1 MKKILIYST
10 AIVALTSCLKTEF
23 DPRERTSGSADF
35 TNYVAVGNSLT
46 QGYQDG
52 GLHNELSQQENSF
65 PALIAQQMAK
75 VEPKMGTFE
84 QPLVT
89 GDGAGYKKLDALDP
103 VAGPTIVDVAPDNS
117 WSSWGNKSIK
127 YNNLG
132 IAGVRLID
140 CVGRDLGEKF
150 VNHAILGGS
159 AIIPG
164 WNGQTNEPVN
174 PYARFLDFGGEPPFG
189 TPVQYVDHIRNSKA
203 TFFTCWLGNNDVL
216 GWATS
221 GGVTDVTNLSIPGLG
236 TIKIVKSELTPQAE
250 FQEKYDS
257 VLTAFKQIGAKGVVA
272 TLPDVTS
279 IPFFTTVPY
288 NPIPLTQTDA
298 DTLNS
303 NYSAYNAGLQL
314 AVSGNLITQAEAD
327 KRKITF
333 HAGEDNAIVIED
345 EGLTDLTGLGLPSIR
360 QATANDLILL
370 TAASEIGRELVAG
383 DPTTKYGITVPF
395 NDTLVLIKEEIDTVR
410 NHTMA
415 LNGIIKNL
423 ASKYGFGVVDMY
435 TFLGTLKSGYT
446 FNGVD
451 FDASYISGGSF
462 SLDGVHPNTKGYAI
476 VANEFIRVI
485 NETYGSTIPPVDVN
499 AYNGIIFP

>member
-1 MKKILIYST
+1 MKKSIIYLSTILT
-10 AIVALTSCLKTEF
+10 LTSCLKTEF
-23 DPRERTSGSADF
+23 TPRQLTAGKADF
-35 TNYVAVGNSLT
+35 THYVAVGNSLT

-75 VEPKMGTFE
+75 VEPKMDPFE

-89 GDGAGYKKLDALDP
+89 GDGSGYKKLQALDP
-103 VAGPTIVDVAPDNS
+103 VAGATIVDVAPDNS
-117 WSSWGNKSIK
+117 WTSWGDKTKK

-132 IAGVRLID
+132 VSGIRLRD
-140 CVGRDLGEKF
+140 VVGRNLMEIGI
-150 VNHAILGGS
+150 NQTILS
-159 AIIPG
+159 
-164 WNGQTNEPVN
+164 TLN
-174 PYARFLDFGGEPPFG
+174 PYARFLDFGNIISPI
-189 TPVQYVDHIRNSKA
+189 QYIDHIRNSNA

-216 GWATS
+216 GWATA
-221 GGVTDVTNLSIPGLG
+221 GGVTNIMQSTY
-236 TIKIVKSELTPQAE
+236 LTPQDE
-250 FQEKYDS
+250 FQAKYDS
-257 VLTAFKQIGAKGVVA
+257 VLTAFKNLGAKGVVA

-303 NYSAYNAGLQL
+303 NYSAYNAGLQA

-333 HAGEDNAIVIED
+333 HSGEGNAIVIED
-345 EGLTDLTGLGLPSIR
+345 ETLTDLSGLGLPSIR

-370 TAASEIGRELVAG
+370 TAAGEIGREIIPG
-383 DPTTKYGITVPF
+383 DPTTAYGIAVPF
-395 NDTLVLIKEEIDTVR
+395 NDTLVLIKEEIDSVQT
-410 NHTMA
+410 HTQA

-435 TFLGTLKSGYT
+435 SFLKTLKSGYI
-446 FNGVD
+446 FNGVS
-451 FDASYISGGSF
+451 FDASYIAGGAF

-485 NETYGSTIPPVDVN
+485 NETYGSNIPPVDVN